1 MKTNLLSRFKRT
13 FKDSSIY
20 ALSSLLN
27 SGISFLLLPVLTFY
41 YDANEYGTYSLIMT
55 IVVILGG
62 LFYFGASSSY
72 ARFIYDQESKE
83 HKIKIFSRTV
93 NLSLVGGMTM
103 ILITII
109 FGKNLSYFLFESS
122 DYFLHILLASI
133 SSVFGF
139 FVSILHVV
147 FQFDKSPIKL
157 LIISFIGI
165 TLNFLITYILLV
177 YYDYGILAPILGIL
191 SCNILI
197 TFYLIYYYAKFYSL
211 RIKIN
216 FDSNFLRFGLQSS
229 IGGILFYLVDYSDR
243 IMINRIL
250 STDEVGIYSLGYKLG
265 FIINIILVIPFSQ
278 AWAPIKMEFIN
289 DNRQNEFTS
298 NIISYYFLIGILL
311 IFIST
316 LFGSNFFDLVFVNRD
331 FEGYLKIFPV
341 IMSSIFLYGT
351 INMTNI
357 GLYKEV
363 KLKYQNIVM
372 LLALIINILINIL
385 FLNKYGILIAAYSTL
400 VTYALI
406 AFAVTIISNKFL
418 FIKIEK
424 LRVISL
430 LIVMISFL
438 LINSFTEIIINLSFS
453 HKLLILSLF
462 LISIYSIWLNK
473 KEKYIINKLVTRS
486 L

>member
-1 MKTNLLSRFKRT
+1 MKNNLLSRFNRT

-93 NLSLVGGMTM
+93 NLSLVGGMAM

-197 TFYLIYYYAKFYSL
+197 TFYLIYHYAKFYSL

-372 LLALIINILINIL
+372 LLALIINILINL
-385 FLNKYGILIAAYSTL
+385 LYLNKYGILIAAYSTL

-462 LISIYSIWLNK
+462 LISIYSTWLNK
-473 KEKYIINKLVTRS
+473 KEKHIINKLVTRS

>member
-1 MKTNLLSRFKRT
+1 MNTNLLSRFKRT

-27 SGISFLLLPVLTFY
+27 SGISFILLPVLTFY
-41 YDANEYGTYSLIMT
+41 YDAKEFGAYSLIMT

-62 LFYFGASSSY
+62 FFYFGASSSY

-83 HKIKIFSRTV
+83 HKIKTFTRTV
-93 NLSLVGGMTM
+93 NLSLFGGLTM

-139 FVSILHVV
+139 FVSILHVI
-147 FQFDKSPIKL
+147 FQFEKSPLKL

-165 TLNFLITYILLV
+165 ILNFLITYILLV
-177 YYDYGILAPILGIL
+177 YYNFGILAPILGIL
-191 SCNILI
+191 SCNLLI
-197 TFYLIYYYAKFYSL
+197 TFYLIYNYAKFYSTG
-211 RIKIN
+211 IKID
-216 FDSNFLRFGLQSS
+216 FDSNFLRFGLQSC

-243 IMINRIL
+243 IMINQIL

-289 DNRQNEFTS
+289 DKRQNEFTS
-298 NIISYYFLIGILL
+298 NIISYYFLIGTLL
-311 IFIST
+311 IFISI
-316 LFGSNFFDLVFVNRD
+316 LFGSNFFDLVFINKD
-331 FEGYLKIFPV
+331 FKGYLKIFPV
-341 IMSSIFLYGT
+341 IMSSIFLYGI

-372 LLALIINILINIL
+372 LLALIINILINL
-385 FLNKYGILIAAYSTL
+385 LYLNEFGILTAAYSTL
-400 VTYALI
+400 ITYALI
-406 AFAVTIISNKFL
+406 AFSVTIISNKFL
-418 FIKIEK
+418 CIKIEK

-430 LIVMISFL
+430 LIIMNFLL

-453 HKLLILSLF
+453 HKFLILFLF
-462 LISIYSIWLNK
+462 LILVYSIWLNK
-473 KEKYIINKLVTRS
+473 KEKLIIKKFVSKRL
-486 L
+486 